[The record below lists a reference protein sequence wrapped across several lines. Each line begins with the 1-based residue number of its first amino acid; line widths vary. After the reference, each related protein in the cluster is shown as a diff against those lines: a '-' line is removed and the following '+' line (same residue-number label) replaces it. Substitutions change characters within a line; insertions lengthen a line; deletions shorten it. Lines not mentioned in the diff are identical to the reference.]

1 MCGHALSMFRWH
13 TVQYNDHHIVILNE
27 THPWQVLPKSFFCI
41 TTNQSFPFIKHPTCN
56 DGSCMVTAEMVALV
70 PVCLYHH
77 STACHSFGIQGA
89 EMIVQTDLGSGYRN
103 GYKHLVVHAKP
114 WPLLFCFWQ
123 YQMWESICIC
133 HQMSPIS
140 LAITNHLRP
149 LSFNLPSVNTHT
161 VLLMVSKWS
170 SKRMMDCSFS
180 ARATLLSLP
189 LRRERRRERWE
200 GMLDVESSDN
210 NDNNS

>member
-1 MCGHALSMFRWH
+1 MHGNCRNGSLGTSLLVPSFHCLPLLWH
-13 TVQYNDHHIVILNE
+13 TRSWND
-27 THPWQVLPKSFFCI
+27 
-41 TTNQSFPFIKHPTCN
+41 
-56 DGSCMVTAEMVALV
+56 
-70 PVCLYHH
+70 
-77 STACHSFGIQGA
+77 
-89 EMIVQTDLGSGYRN
+89 TDLGSGYRN
-103 GYKHLVVHAKP
+103 GYKHIHAKP